1 MSTNITLLSDKKL
14 FLKHSRKECNSEEM
28 REGRVRNDGQLL
40 CDPPPQF
47 LTKSQNMEYT
57 F

>member
-40 CDPPPQF
+40 CDPPPIF
-47 LTKSQNMEYT
+47 N
-57 F
+57 